1 MTWQC
6 NNNSIVIVSL
16 QYGVFIFTWMA
27 KALDVLNQINV
38 SIPISLMACTE
49 EHAVAQLSLSKNLGI
64 GCLLLK
70 SSCKAG
76 IFGYPIP
83 FS

>member
-16 QYGVFIFTWMA
+16 QYGVLKYIIFTWMA
-27 KALDVLNQINV
+27 KALDVLNQIKV

-49 EHAVAQLSLSKNLGI
+49 EQAVAKLSLSKTWVLAV
-64 GCLLLK
+64 C
-70 SSCKAG
+70 C
-76 IFGYPIP
+76 
-83 FS
+83 